1 MNSPKFTKRMLASKE
16 ALLVLSCLLSACASS
31 PPSKTLPQAKVAVTS
46 VDHANYRK
54 HVSNEIDAVKTK
66 LSQAQKLE
74 ANKDHMQSE
83 QLAQQILVDVEWIQI
98 KTQRLIVDG
107 EVKQLEDSISNL
119 NEELKWREPINV
131 TPLNN

>member
-1 MNSPKFTKRMLASKE
+1 MDTSNFSLNTFTFKQY
-16 ALLVLSCLLSACASS
+16 LLVLVCLLSACASS

-54 HVSNEIDAVKTK
+54 HVGSDVDAVKTK
-66 LSQAQKLE
+66 LIQAQKLE
-74 ANKDHMQSE
+74 ADKDHMLSE

-98 KTQRLIVDG
+98 KAQRLIVDG

-131 TPLNN
+131 TPLNK

>member
-1 MNSPKFTKRMLASKE
+1 MNAPKFIKRTFALNVVLL
-16 ALLVLSCLLSACASS
+16 LLVLLLSSCASS

-54 HVSNEIDAVKTK
+54 HVSSEIDAVKTK
-66 LSQAQKLE
+66 LLQAQKLE
-74 ANKDHMQSE
+74 ADKNHMQSE